1 MSWLSFIIGFAIGLI
16 VAGAGL
22 LILIKWDNERYH
34 KIKKEDK

>member
-22 LILIKWDNERYH
+22 LILIKCDNKRYH
-34 KIKKEDK
+34 KIKRQDK

>member
-22 LILIKWDNERYH
+22 LILIKWDNKRYH
-34 KIKKEDK
+34 KIKRGDK